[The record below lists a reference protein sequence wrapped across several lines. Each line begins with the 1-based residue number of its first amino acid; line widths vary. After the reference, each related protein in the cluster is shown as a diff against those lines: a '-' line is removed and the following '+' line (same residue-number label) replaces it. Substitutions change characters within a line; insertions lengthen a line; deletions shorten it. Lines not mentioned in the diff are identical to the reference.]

1 MKRAAL
7 SITLTVILGFAS
19 AVLAPTASAAS
30 GPLAGT
36 WTSVDSDGSNQTLDI
51 MGSGNRVYSMIYFD
65 ESATNACDGNPA
77 RVSGPGFVDGND
89 LVMVGAVVCLPG
101 GNPFRSRFTISYEY
115 DAGSD
120 TLTDAFG
127 IVWHRAS

>member
-1 MKRAAL
+1 MKRASLWIAL
-7 SITLTVILGFAS
+7 IVSLGFAS

-30 GPLAGT
+30 GELAGT

-51 MGSGNRVYSMIYFD
+51 MGSGNQVYSMIYFD
-65 ESATNACDGNPA
+65 ESATSACDGDPA

-89 LVMVGAVVCLPG
+89 LVMVGTVVCLPG
-101 GNPFRSRFTISYEY
+101 GNQFRSRFDISYDY
-115 DAGSD
+115 DAGTD

-127 IVWHRAS
+127 IVWHRAN